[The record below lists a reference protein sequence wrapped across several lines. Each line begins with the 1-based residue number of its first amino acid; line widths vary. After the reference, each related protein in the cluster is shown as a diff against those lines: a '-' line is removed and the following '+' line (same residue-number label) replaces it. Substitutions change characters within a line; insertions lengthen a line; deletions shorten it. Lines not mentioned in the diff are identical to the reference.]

1 MAGAVAT
8 NGVSAK
14 RIAVIGAGVVGLS
27 TALKLTRDGYSVTLY
42 DPEKPGSLTSFGNA
56 ALIMTPQISPLSQ
69 PGLWKKVPKMLS
81 DPDGP
86 LAVRWPHLP
95 GLTPWFIRFLA
106 NSRWSKYE
114 EIANALT
121 PLVTRSLDSWKAL
134 TGPEDSA
141 RLLRQDGL
149 LYVFRNPANLA
160 AGLKE
165 IEFRKRYGIKAEHIP
180 AEELR
185 QMEPALAPGM
195 AGGVLYPDSAHC
207 VDPGELSASLLR
219 AFLREGGVLNVAR
232 VQELKPSA
240 PDGPVVVVADGG
252 EKTYDEVVVA
262 SGIWSPTLVKKF
274 GVTPLL
280 AAERGYHL
288 MLPQPGVALK
298 RPVGAGDDKFIVTPL
313 DGGVRLA
320 GTAEFA
326 TPDAAPNW
334 RRSDLL
340 LGLARKIFPDL
351 GGEKAERWI
360 GSRPS
365 TPDALPMIGRSP
377 RAQRIICAF
386 GHGHLGLTLGAVTSD
401 IVADLVAG
409 RTPDA
414 PMNAIRPDRF

>member
-1 MAGAVAT
+1 MAGSAAG
-8 NGVSAK
+8 NGLGAK

-27 TALKLTRDGYSVTLY
+27 SALKLARDGHTVTLY

-56 ALIMTPQISPLSQ
+56 ALIMTAQISPLSQ
-69 PGLWKKVPKMLS
+69 PGLWKKVPQMLA
-81 DPDGP
+81 DPEGP
-86 LAVRWPHLP
+86 LALRWRNLP
-95 GLTPWFIRFLA
+95 GLMPWFARFLA
-106 NSRWSKYE
+106 NSRWSRYE
-114 EIANALT
+114 EIANGLT
-121 PLVTRSLDSWKAL
+121 PLVTRSLESWKAL
-134 TGPEDSA
+134 AGPEESA

-219 AFLREGGVLNVAR
+219 AFLSEGGTLRRAR
-232 VQELKPSA
+232 VHKLA
-240 PDGPVVVVADGG
+240 PDMRDGPVTVKADDGDAAFDDVIVA
-252 EKTYDEVVVA
+252 T
-262 SGIWSPTLVKKF
+262 GIWSPKLVKGF

-288 MLPQPGVALK
+288 MLPQPGLALK
-298 RPVGAGDDKFIVTPL
+298 RPIGAGDDKFIVTPL

-334 RRSDLL
+334 RRSDFL
-340 LGLARKIFPDL
+340 LGLARKILPGL
-351 GGEKAERWI
+351 EGENPQRWI

-365 TPDALPMIGRSP
+365 TPDALPLVGRAP
-377 RAQRIICAF
+377 LAPHVICAF
-386 GHGHLGLTLGAVTSD
+386 GHGPLGLTLGAVTSD
-401 IVADLVAG
+401 IIADIVAG
-409 RTPDA
+409 KTPDA
-414 PMNAIRPDRF
+414 PMNALRPDRF